1 VFLSSVVTDGM
12 STQEFAFGPDLDGVA
27 LDGHFDLVASIG
39 ISGSIGGTGEPD

>member
-27 LDGHFDLVASIG
+27 LDGHFDLVSSIG